1 MRRRVRRL
9 VLAGVDH
16 QDLTEA
22 TVGWNLRR
30 RRALPKVVYALC
42 SSGFLCGHVKAG
54 IRYAYMPGIVGMGT
68 MPGVRAI
75 PSAIAK
81 NM

>member
-1 MRRRVRRL
+1 MPSRS
-9 VLAGVDH
+9 AGCP
-16 QDLTEA
+16 TG
-22 TVGWNLRR
+22 TIR
-30 RRALPKVVYALC
+30 LC
-42 SSGFLCGHVKAG
+42 SSGFLGGRVKAG
-54 IRYAYMPGIVGMGT
+54 MRCGYMPGIVGMGT